1 MKTKT
6 KIKTIGSFF
15 LALILGAVSA
25 FGHGSMADPIS
36 RSYEVFLENPQTP
49 TSEAAKAAIAVGGTQ
64 PFYDWMEV
72 SLNVPDYKYAAVIP
86 DGKLPGAGRDKYA
99 GLNLL
104 RTDWPATKVVPGPK
118 LCRYYAPTPHE
129 PSFFKAYITR
139 EGYNPLQP
147 LLWSDLVEVS
157 GADNVTLTGNNYYM
171 TLQLPNRIGRHI
183 LYVIWQR
190 IDPRG
195 EVFFST
201 SDLDF
206 GGVNYGATP
215 NPVVPP
221 GSEVVVTPPTTPT
234 TPTTPTV
241 PTTPVV
247 SSGEGTVVFSFT
259 NQWPSGGQG
268 NFQITNT
275 SAQAINGWNLEFD
288 WAGDIT
294 SLWEGV
300 LVSKVGNHYFVKNAP
315 YNAVIPS
322 GGSVLVGV
330 VANFSA
336 AGTLPTGFSLNGS
349 SSVVPALAV
358 SSGVLKSA
366 TQGLPYSETLAATG
380 GTAPYSWMVPSC
392 CALPDGLTLSNS
404 GSITG
409 AATLPGNYTFKV
421 MVMDSTSA
429 TATRYLTLNVAAAP
443 VVTPPVTPPVT
454 LPTLAVGDAALTLS
468 ASTGTVTTSGYL
480 SASGNQIVDAAGNPV
495 RISGVNWFGFETGNK
510 VLHGLWTRGYK
521 PMLDQVKG
529 LGFNTLRI
537 PFSNEMLR
545 SDAVTTSINFAQNP
559 DLQGLTPIQCL
570 DKVIDYAGSIGLKV
584 ILDRHSAKAD
594 GFTGEDVWYIPGDAY
609 YTEQR
614 WIEDWVML
622 AKRYS
627 GNATVIGADLFNEP
641 KKSATWGNSAPA
653 TDWNK
658 AAERAGN
665 AILAAN
671 PNWLIIVEGTEQYNG
686 QTTWWGGNLKGVATH
701 PVVLTNPAK
710 LVYSM
715 HDYPASV
722 YAQTWFSDPA
732 YPKNLADVWYAHWGY
747 IFKNQTAPLLLGE
760 FGSKLLTT
768 SDQQWMDKL
777 TDYIDGDLNLDG
789 VKDLTG
795 NQKGMSWTY
804 WSLNPNS
811 GDTGGILNDDWTT
824 VNSLRMSYIQGSLAP
839 LIGVATGSGATS
851 QTMNFAVTLS
861 APASAVVSVAYATVD
876 GTAAAGTNY
885 TATSG
890 TLSFAPGETMKT
902 ISVVV
907 PGQTLAANK
916 QFSVQLSNV
925 SGATIADGTGVGL
938 IQPAAV
944 VLPAAPVI
952 SSATTASGIVGAAFS
967 YQIVASGSP
976 TSYSATGLP
985 AGLTVNAASGL
996 ISGTPTAVATS
1007 TVTLRATNAG
1017 GSASKTLTITVAA
1030 APVVVTAPVISSAA
1044 TASGRVGTAFRYQIA
1059 ASGSPTSYSATG
1071 LPAGLTVNAT
1081 SGVISGTPTTVATS
1095 TVTLRATN
1103 AGGTGTRS
1111 LILTVSAAAPVSG
1124 TLTVVQ
1130 TIQND
1135 WGTGFTAQIVI
1146 SNPTSAA
1153 VSNWSLGFTFDGK
1166 ITDIWSASVSSQA
1179 GTKWAIGPATWT
1191 STIPAGGS
1199 VTFGYNGTPGT
1210 TYKIPA
1216 AFLINGTAAGGT
1228 TGGGTAVAPSIS
1240 SAATASGTVGTTFRY
1255 QIVASGSPTSY
1266 SATGLPA
1273 GLTLNATS
1281 GLISGTPT
1289 VAATSTVTLKA
1300 TNATGSGTKTLTITV
1315 AAAPVV
1321 TAPVISGATTASG
1334 TVGVAFRYQIVAS
1347 GSPTSYSA
1355 TGLPAGLTIN
1365 ATSGLI
1371 SGTPTVATASTVSLK
1386 AANSGGSGT
1395 SSLTITIAAAAPV
1408 VVAGYD
1414 KMPTVEQRK
1423 IVGYYPNWG
1432 IYQKGFPVTKIRGD
1446 RINVINYAFLIPLDR
1461 TMPATWDRTVSSYRG
1476 WKYSNYAAYMQQPAG
1491 TTLTAGVGLF
1501 DEYADAGANSAAEAL
1516 TMSPAYTTN
1525 SNFGQLQALKAKY
1538 PKLKTMVSIGGWT
1551 LSAPLYSISRDAQK
1565 RADFA
1570 KSAVYV
1576 IVKYGFDGID
1586 IDWEY
1591 PGGGGLDGSGVASTS
1606 DGANYNLLL
1615 KAIRDEMNRQ
1625 TAIDGKKYYLS
1636 IAGPGG
1642 DEKIANMDP
1651 KTVSQVADWINI
1663 MTYDF
1668 HGGWDSYTGI
1678 NAPMVNIDP
1687 RAGRANWSVQGS
1699 TQIYL
1704 NGLNGKGG
1712 VPAAQLVLGVPF
1724 YGRGWDGVQA
1734 GPNGDGLG
1742 ESGYEATSPGLG
1754 ETEFPYNSL
1763 FSSGVLTY
1771 SNGVYAG
1778 AGGYKRYWNSAA
1790 QVPYL
1795 YSATA
1800 KRFITYD
1807 DSESMRAK
1815 ANYANQ
1821 LGLGGLMFWELS
1833 EDVTSGATSL
1843 LDTIYDRV
1851 HLP

>member
-6 KIKTIGSFF
+6 KIIGSFVQG
-15 LALILGAVSA
+15 LILSAVTA

-36 RSYEVFLENPQTP
+36 RSYEVFLENPDTP
-49 TSEAAKAAIAVGGTQ
+49 ISEAAKAAIGVGGTQ

-72 SLNVPDYKYAAVIP
+72 RRQIPDYNYPAVIP
-86 DGKLPGAGRDKYA
+86 DGKLPGVGLDKYA
-99 GLNLL
+99 GLNLV
-104 RTDWPATKVVPGPK
+104 RTDWPATKVVPGPR
-118 LCRYYAPTPHE
+118 LCRFYATTVHD

-139 EGYNPLQP
+139 EGYNPREALR
-147 LLWSDLVEVS
+147 WADLVELPGAEATTLS
-157 GADNVTLTGNNYYM
+157 GSNNYM
-171 TLQLPNRIGRHI
+171 TLNLPVRTGRHI

-190 IDPRG
+190 IDPVG

-206 GGVNYGATP
+206 GGVDYGVAL
-215 NPVVPP
+215 NPVTAPP
-221 GSEVVVTPPTTPT
+221 ASTTLVDPATHTHVDSSAVT
-234 TPTTPTV
+234 
-241 PTTPVV
+241 
-247 SSGEGTVVFSFT
+247 FSYV
-259 NQWPSGGQG
+259 NQWTSGGQG
-268 NFQITNT
+268 LFHINNT
-275 SAQAINGWNLEFD
+275 SVDATRGWTLEFD
-288 WAGDIT
+288 YAGEIT

-300 LVSKVGNHYFVKNAP
+300 ISSRLANHYVIRNAD
-315 YNAVIPS
+315 YNGVIPT
-322 GGSVLVGV
+322 GGIVDVGF
-330 VANFSA
+330 VANFTTAGLQPTGILFNGVSTTVPVLSVSTLALNSVTVGTATSQTLA
-336 AGTLPTGFSLNGS
+336 ASGGTTPYNWSVTTGTLP
-349 SSVVPALAV
+349 
-358 SSGVLKSA
+358 
-366 TQGLPYSETLAATG
+366 E
-380 GTAPYSWMVPSC
+380 
-392 CALPDGLTLSNS
+392 GLTLSSAGVLS
-404 GSITG
+404 GTPTMAGTASFTVQVKDSV
-409 AATLPGNYTFKV
+409 AAV
-421 MVMDSTSA
+421 
-429 TATRYLTLNVAAAP
+429 ATRDLALTVASSSTP
-443 VVTPPVTPPVT
+443 VTPPVTPPVT
-454 LPTLAVGDAALTLS
+454 LPTLAVGDATLTLS
-468 ASTGTVTTSGYL
+468 APTSAVTTNGYL

-495 RISGVNWFGFETGNK
+495 RIAGVNWFGFETGNK
-510 VLHGLWTRGYK
+510 VFHGLWTRGYK
-521 PMLDQVKG
+521 SMLDQVKG

-537 PFSNEMLR
+537 PYSNEMLR
-545 SDAVTTSINFAQNP
+545 SDAVTTSINYAQNP

-594 GFTGEDVWYIPGDAY
+594 GYIGEDVWYIPGDAY

-614 WIEDWVML
+614 WIDDWVML

-686 QTTWWGGNLKGVATH
+686 QTTWWGGNLKGVATY
-701 PVVLTNPAK
+701 PVVLAKPSK

-722 YAQTWFSDPA
+722 FAQTWFSDPA

-839 LIGVATGSGATS
+839 LIGVATGSGVTS

-876 GTAAAGTNY
+876 GTAAAGVNY

-890 TLSFAPGETMKT
+890 TLFFAPGETMKT

-907 PGQTLAANK
+907 PGQTLTANK
-916 QFSVQLSNV
+916 QFTVQLGNV
-925 SGATIADGTGVGL
+925 SGATIADGTGAGL

-944 VLPAAPVI
+944 VLPAVPVI
-952 SSATTASGIVGAAFS
+952 SSAATASGTVGTAFS

-985 AGLTVNAASGL
+985 AGLTVDATSGV
-996 ISGTPTAVATS
+996 ISGTPTAAAAS
-1007 TVTLRATNAG
+1007 TVTLKATNAG
-1017 GSASKTLTITVAA
+1017 GSGTKTLTITVVAA
-1030 APVVVTAPVISSAA
+1030 SVTGTLTVLQTIQNDWGTGFTAQVVISNPTSAAVSNWSLGFTFDGKITDIWSAAVASQAGTKWVVSPVAWTSTIPAGGSVTFGYNGTPGTTYKIPVAFLINGTAAGRTTNEGTAVAPVISSAA
-1044 TASGRVGTAFRYQIA
+1044 TASGTVGTAFSYQIV

-1081 SGVISGTPTTVATS
+1081 SGVISGTPTATATS
-1095 TVTLRATN
+1095 TVTLKATN
-1103 AGGTGTRS
+1103 AVGSATKT
-1111 LILTVSAAAPVSG
+1111 LTITVAAAPV
-1124 TLTVVQ
+1124 V
-1130 TIQND
+1130 
-1135 WGTGFTAQIVI
+1135 TAPV
-1146 SNPTSAA
+1146 
-1153 VSNWSLGFTFDGK
+1153 
-1166 ITDIWSASVSSQA
+1166 
-1179 GTKWAIGPATWT
+1179 
-1191 STIPAGGS
+1191 
-1199 VTFGYNGTPGT
+1199 
-1210 TYKIPA
+1210 
-1216 AFLINGTAAGGT
+1216 
-1228 TGGGTAVAPSIS
+1228 IS
-1240 SAATASGTVGTTFRY
+1240 SATTASGTVGTAFSY

-1273 GLTLNATS
+1273 GLTVNATS

-1289 VAATSTVTLKA
+1289 VAATSSVALKA
-1300 TNATGSGTKTLTITV
+1300 SNT
-1315 AAAPVV
+1315 
-1321 TAPVISGATTASG
+1321 
-1334 TVGVAFRYQIVAS
+1334 
-1347 GSPTSYSA
+1347 
-1355 TGLPAGLTIN
+1355 
-1365 ATSGLI
+1365 
-1371 SGTPTVATASTVSLK
+1371 
-1386 AANSGGSGT
+1386 GGSG
-1395 SSLTITIAAAAPV
+1395 SSGLTITIGTALPV
-1408 VVAGYD
+1408 VVPGYD

-1446 RINVINYAFLIPLDR
+1446 RMNVINYAFLIPLDR
-1461 TMPATWDRTVSSYRG
+1461 TMPTAWDRIVSSYRG
-1476 WKYSNYAAYMQQPAG
+1476 WKYSNYAAYMQQPPG

-1525 SNFGQLQALKAKY
+1525 SNFGQLQVLKKQY

-1642 DEKIANMDP
+1642 DQNIANFDP
-1651 KTVSQVADWINI
+1651 KAVSQIADWINI

-1678 NAPMVNIDP
+1678 NAPMENIDP
-1687 RAGRANWSVQGS
+1687 SAGRANWSVKGA
-1699 TQIYL
+1699 TQVYL

-1712 VPAAQLVLGVPF
+1712 VPAAQLVVGVPF

-1734 GPNGDGLG
+1734 GPKGDGLG
-1742 ESGYEATSPGLG
+1742 QAGYEATSPGLG

-1771 SNGVYAG
+1771 ANGVFAG
-1778 AGGYKRYWNSAA
+1778 AGGYQRYWNAKA

-1807 DSESMRAK
+1807 DSESMRVK
-1815 ANYANQ
+1815 ADYANQ

-1833 EDVTSGATSL
+1833 EDVTMGSTSL
-1843 LDTIYDRV
+1843 LDSIYDRV